1 MGYYVRVLSTSAD
14 CVPLSK
20 LKLAIQ
26 KANLQALLVS
36 DSDDSEDWT
45 DLVLSHSDGLEIA
58 AIERNLVEEGEL
70 GQEELEEYKDEIGEC
85 KPASATQWLLDYF
98 ESVRCIYAFQVL
110 SGTRQSN
117 GWEILDA
124 VKSAIWSF
132 APSIMQADGEGFS
145 NEAGYHI
152 LWQFDDGV
160 DGKWSMGVIQ
170 DGKWTHFEMELG
182 DLKQREAFFLGKV
195 PPGASLATE

>member
-98 ESVRCIYAFQVL
+98 ES
-110 SGTRQSN
+110 
-117 GWEILDA
+117 
-124 VKSAIWSF
+124 
-132 APSIMQADGEGFS
+132 
-145 NEAGYHI
+145 
-152 LWQFDDGV
+152 
-160 DGKWSMGVIQ
+160 
-170 DGKWTHFEMELG
+170 
-182 DLKQREAFFLGKV
+182 
-195 PPGASLATE
+195 